1 MASAGP
7 VVSKE
12 TRLGKSSREKGKR
25 GEREA
30 ALFLTDQGFPA
41 RRGVQYHGGPDS
53 PDLIC
58 PSLRR
63 LHFEVKRTEKLSI
76 YDALAQADQDAP
88 MDAISVVL
96 HRRNDCGWVVI
107 LYADDFLSIVRE
119 SEIPESTKVQSG

>member
-41 RRGVQYHGGPDS
+41 RRGVQYRGGPDS
-53 PDLIC
+53 PDLVC
-58 PSLRR
+58 PSLSK
-63 LHFEVKRTEKLSI
+63 LHFEVKRAEKVSV
-76 YDALAQADQDAP
+76 YDAIQQAGDDAP
-88 MDAISVVL
+88 LDTIPVVL
-96 HRRNDCGWVVI
+96 HRRNDHCWVVV
-107 LYADDFLSIVRE
+107 LYASDFLSIVRE
-119 SEIPESTKVQSG
+119 SEIPEGAKV